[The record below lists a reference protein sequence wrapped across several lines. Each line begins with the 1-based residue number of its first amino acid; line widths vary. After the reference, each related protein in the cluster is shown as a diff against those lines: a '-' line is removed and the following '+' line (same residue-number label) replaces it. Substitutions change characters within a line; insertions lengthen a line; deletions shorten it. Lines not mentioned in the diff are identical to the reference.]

1 MFQVHCHFY
10 DFIFRRECVSD
21 KIYKKDITPKTY
33 NSHTKKDEHGK
44 DDLCDKIYF
53 NQNQGIS
60 QIIKINILKDLS
72 DLVLPSM
79 IVEPQK
85 GRE

>member
-1 MFQVHCHFY
+1 M
-10 DFIFRRECVSD
+10 
-21 KIYKKDITPKTY
+21 
-33 NSHTKKDEHGK
+33 KDEHGK

-72 DLVLPSM
+72 DLVLLGM

-85 GRE
+85 GSEIVMWTSTS